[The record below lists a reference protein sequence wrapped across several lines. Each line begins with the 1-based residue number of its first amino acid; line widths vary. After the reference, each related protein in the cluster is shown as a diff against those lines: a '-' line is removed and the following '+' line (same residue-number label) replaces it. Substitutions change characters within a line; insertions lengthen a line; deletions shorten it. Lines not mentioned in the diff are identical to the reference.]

1 MTTDIYIKVKVD
13 KPKIT
18 KKDVYEAVKKDLE
31 AKSLIWHTSLTPFFK
46 HKYKREN
53 YDE

>member
-1 MTTDIYIKVKVD
+1 MNVYIKVKVD

-46 HKYKREN
+46 HIYKRAN